1 MEIRGALAEDEWMRP
16 TRSACAALLSLTI
29 AAGAGGCAQDAVAHA
44 QAGPTSCPSITYG
57 GYTGD
62 ARCAALAARP
72 IRGIDRACTAD
83 ADCVV
88 LTNSA
93 ACEGRAVASAHASRY
108 TALEPSCVPP
118 MAGPCN
124 PVRALCTS
132 GCCATFAAR

>member
-1 MEIRGALAEDEWMRP
+1 MTRRAL
-16 TRSACAALLSLTI
+16 SVLLLL
-29 AAGAGGCAQDAVAHA
+29 GLGGCAQGVASA
-44 QAGPTSCPSITYG
+44 QTPSACPTIQYG

-72 IRGIDRACTAD
+72 ILGADRVCHTD
-83 ADCVV
+83 DDCVV

-108 TALEPSCVPP
+108 TSLPHSCVPP

-124 PVRALCTS
+124 PSVAFCS
-132 GCCATFAAR
+132 HGCCTTR